1 MIPRRFITMRNC
13 RRTRKRNNFPFEA
26 VYEKN
31 RYRTVF
37 TLYGIG
43 FFMICA
49 NHNRWIA
56 LCQSASGVLWRKVR
70 ELRDPH
76 PLFEIPDVPQETV
89 VW

>member
-1 MIPRRFITMRNC
+1 MIPRRFITMRSF

-26 VYEKN
+26 VYEKTD
-31 RYRTVF
+31 TVQF
-37 TLYGIG
+37 LRCTVSV
-43 FFMICA
+43 FMICA

-56 LCQSASGVLWRKVR
+56 LCQSASGVLLRKVR
-70 ELRDPH
+70 ELRGPH